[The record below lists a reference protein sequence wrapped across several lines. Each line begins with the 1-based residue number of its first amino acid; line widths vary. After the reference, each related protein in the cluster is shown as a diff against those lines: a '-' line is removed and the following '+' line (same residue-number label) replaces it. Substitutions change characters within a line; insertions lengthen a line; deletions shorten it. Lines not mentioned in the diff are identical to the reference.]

1 MKLLPR
7 IGTSPDRDKHL
18 ANGMSENFTSFIS
31 VASSPL
37 SDEREAY
44 PIMDRILARWRKVP
58 YLHSSLIWTLA
69 ILLLGDWIGGSY
81 FQSDFR
87 LRYAFMCIA
96 VSAVYF
102 VHVLIYKRKS
112 PADVRVSLTIFIPVI
127 SLSVWLS
134 FALFTAESSFN
145 FLPLLVG
152 MFTAFG
158 LDLWFQRRQRQ
169 S

>member
-1 MKLLPR
+1 MQCP
-7 IGTSPDRDKHL
+7 I
-18 ANGMSENFTSFIS
+18 
-31 VASSPL
+31 VW
-37 SDEREAY
+37 DEWEAQ
-44 PIMDRILARWRKVP
+44 PIMDKILARWRKIP

-102 VHVLIYKRKS
+102 IHVLIYKRKT
-112 PADVRVSLTIFIPVI
+112 PAEVRASLTIFIPVI
-127 SLSVWLS
+127 GLSVWLS
-134 FALFTAESSFN
+134 FTLFTADSPYN

-152 MFTAFG
+152 IFAAFG
-158 LDLWFQRRQRQ
+158 LDLWIQKRQRQ
-169 S
+169 P

>member
-1 MKLLPR
+1 
-7 IGTSPDRDKHL
+7 
-18 ANGMSENFTSFIS
+18 
-31 VASSPL
+31 
-37 SDEREAY
+37 
-44 PIMDRILARWRKVP
+44 MDRILARWRKVP

-102 VHVLIYKRKS
+102 IHLLIYKRKS
-112 PADVRVSLTIFIPVI
+112 PSDVLTSLAIFTPVI
-127 SLSVWLS
+127 GLAVWLS
-134 FALFTAESSFN
+134 FALFTADSPFN

-152 MFTAFG
+152 MFAAFG
-158 LDLWFQRRQRQ
+158 VDLWVSKRQRQ
-169 S
+169 A